1 MKSPIGLDTVQ
12 SQALA
17 AELNRLLASYQILY
31 MNVRGFHWNIRG
43 NQFFELHLKFE
54 EIYND
59 LLLKVDALAE
69 RILTLDGV
77 PCTASAT
84 TSRCPP
90 SPSRRGCDGRA
101 CVESLLE
108 SFRELLVAQRR
119 ILRQAAE
126 AGDEGTASILSD
138 YAAAGEAGLDA
149 ARLPGL
155 MTLGPDAHAPARIIV
170 PCCCKPELSLLLSTR
185 LPPDSGGF
193 LYLICINEKLI
204 GKLNAY

>member
-17 AELNRLLASYQILY
+17 AELNKLLASYQILY

-77 PCTASAT
+77 PLHSFSDYLKVSAI
-84 TSRCPP
+84 PEQK
-90 SPSRRGCDGRA
+90 GLHDGRA

-119 ILRQAAE
+119 ILGQAAN

-138 YAAAGEAGLDA
+138 Y
-149 ARLPGL
+149 
-155 MTLGPDAHAPARIIV
+155 V
-170 PCCCKPELSLLLSTR
+170 QQQ
-185 LPPDSGGF
+185 
-193 LYLICINEKLI
+193 EKLVWM
-204 GKLNAY
+204 LRAYLA

>member
-77 PCTASAT
+77 PLHSFSDYIQVSAI
-84 TSRCPP
+84 PEQK
-90 SPSRRGCDGRA
+90 GLHDGRA

-119 ILRQAAE
+119 ILGQAAE

-138 YAAAGEAGLDA
+138 Y
-149 ARLPGL
+149 
-155 MTLGPDAHAPARIIV
+155 V
-170 PCCCKPELSLLLSTR
+170 QQQ
-185 LPPDSGGF
+185 
-193 LYLICINEKLI
+193 EKLVWM
-204 GKLNAY
+204 LRAYLA

>member
-1 MKSPIGLDTVQ
+1 MMKSPIGLDTAQ

-17 AELNRLLASYQILY
+17 AELNKLLASYQILY

-77 PCTASAT
+77 PMHSFSDYLKVSAI
-84 TSRCPP
+84 PEQK
-90 SPSRRGCDGRA
+90 GLHDGRA
-101 CVESLLE
+101 CVESLLD

-119 ILRQAAE
+119 ILGQAAE

-138 YAAAGEAGLDA
+138 Y
-149 ARLPGL
+149 
-155 MTLGPDAHAPARIIV
+155 V
-170 PCCCKPELSLLLSTR
+170 QQQ
-185 LPPDSGGF
+185 
-193 LYLICINEKLI
+193 EKLVWM
-204 GKLNAY
+204 LRAYLA

>member
-1 MKSPIGLDTVQ
+1 MKSLIGLDTAQ

-17 AELNRLLASYQILY
+17 AELNKLLASYQILY

-77 PCTASAT
+77 PMHSFSDYLKVSAI
-84 TSRCPP
+84 PEQK
-90 SPSRRGCDGRA
+90 GLHDGRA
-101 CVESLLE
+101 CVESLLD

-119 ILRQAAE
+119 ILGQAAE

-138 YAAAGEAGLDA
+138 Y
-149 ARLPGL
+149 
-155 MTLGPDAHAPARIIV
+155 V
-170 PCCCKPELSLLLSTR
+170 QQQ
-185 LPPDSGGF
+185 
-193 LYLICINEKLI
+193 EKLVWM
-204 GKLNAY
+204 LRAYLA

>member
-1 MKSPIGLDTVQ
+1 MMKSPIGLDTVQ

-17 AELNRLLASYQILY
+17 AELNKLLASYQILY

-77 PCTASAT
+77 PLHSFSDYIKVSAI
-84 TSRCPP
+84 PEQK
-90 SPSRRGCDGRA
+90 GLHDGRA

-119 ILRQAAE
+119 ILGQAAD

-138 YAAAGEAGLDA
+138 Y
-149 ARLPGL
+149 
-155 MTLGPDAHAPARIIV
+155 V
-170 PCCCKPELSLLLSTR
+170 QQQ
-185 LPPDSGGF
+185 
-193 LYLICINEKLI
+193 EKLVWM
-204 GKLNAY
+204 LRAYLA

>member
-17 AELNRLLASYQILY
+17 AELNKLLASYQILY

-77 PCTASAT
+77 PLHSFSDYLKVSAI
-84 TSRCPP
+84 PEQK
-90 SPSRRGCDGRA
+90 GLHDGRA

-119 ILRQAAE
+119 ILGQAAD

-138 YAAAGEAGLDA
+138 Y
-149 ARLPGL
+149 
-155 MTLGPDAHAPARIIV
+155 V
-170 PCCCKPELSLLLSTR
+170 QQQ
-185 LPPDSGGF
+185 
-193 LYLICINEKLI
+193 EKLVWM
-204 GKLNAY
+204 LRDYLA

>member
-17 AELNRLLASYQILY
+17 AELNKLLASYQILY
-31 MNVRGFHWNIRG
+31 MNIRGFHWNIRG

-77 PCTASAT
+77 PLHSFSDYLNVSAIAEQK
-84 TSRCPP
+84 
-90 SPSRRGCDGRA
+90 GLHDGRA

-119 ILRQAAE
+119 ILGQAAD

-138 YAAAGEAGLDA
+138 Y
-149 ARLPGL
+149 
-155 MTLGPDAHAPARIIV
+155 V
-170 PCCCKPELSLLLSTR
+170 QQQ
-185 LPPDSGGF
+185 
-193 LYLICINEKLI
+193 EKLVWM
-204 GKLNAY
+204 LRAYLA

>member
-17 AELNRLLASYQILY
+17 AELNKLLASYQILY

-54 EIYND
+54 EIYSD

-77 PCTASAT
+77 PLHSFSDYLNVSAIAEQK
-84 TSRCPP
+84 
-90 SPSRRGCDGRA
+90 GLHDGRA

-119 ILRQAAE
+119 ILGQAADT
-126 AGDEGTASILSD
+126 GDEGTASILSD
-138 YAAAGEAGLDA
+138 Y
-149 ARLPGL
+149 
-155 MTLGPDAHAPARIIV
+155 V
-170 PCCCKPELSLLLSTR
+170 QQQ
-185 LPPDSGGF
+185 
-193 LYLICINEKLI
+193 EKLVWM
-204 GKLNAY
+204 LRAYLA

>member
-17 AELNRLLASYQILY
+17 AELNKLLASYQILY

-77 PCTASAT
+77 PLHSFSDYLNVSAIAEQK
-84 TSRCPP
+84 
-90 SPSRRGCDGRA
+90 GLHDGRA

-108 SFRELLVAQRR
+108 SFRELLVVQRR
-119 ILRQAAE
+119 ILGQAAD
-126 AGDEGTASILSD
+126 AGDEGTSSILSD
-138 YAAAGEAGLDA
+138 Y
-149 ARLPGL
+149 
-155 MTLGPDAHAPARIIV
+155 V
-170 PCCCKPELSLLLSTR
+170 QQQ
-185 LPPDSGGF
+185 
-193 LYLICINEKLI
+193 EKLVWM
-204 GKLNAY
+204 LRAYLA

>member
-17 AELNRLLASYQILY
+17 AELNKLLASYQILY

-77 PCTASAT
+77 PLHSFSDYLKVSAI
-84 TSRCPP
+84 PEQK
-90 SPSRRGCDGRA
+90 GLHDGRA

-119 ILRQAAE
+119 ILGQAAD

-138 YAAAGEAGLDA
+138 Y
-149 ARLPGL
+149 
-155 MTLGPDAHAPARIIV
+155 V
-170 PCCCKPELSLLLSTR
+170 QQQ
-185 LPPDSGGF
+185 
-193 LYLICINEKLI
+193 EKLVWM
-204 GKLNAY
+204 LRSYLA

>member
-1 MKSPIGLDTVQ
+1 MKSPIGLDTAQ

-17 AELNRLLASYQILY
+17 AELNKLLASYQILY

-77 PCTASAT
+77 PMHSFSEYLKVSAI
-84 TSRCPP
+84 PEQK
-90 SPSRRGCDGRA
+90 GLHDGRA

-119 ILRQAAE
+119 ILGHAAE

-138 YAAAGEAGLDA
+138 Y
-149 ARLPGL
+149 
-155 MTLGPDAHAPARIIV
+155 V
-170 PCCCKPELSLLLSTR
+170 QQQ
-185 LPPDSGGF
+185 
-193 LYLICINEKLI
+193 EKLVWM
-204 GKLNAY
+204 LRAYLA

>member
-17 AELNRLLASYQILY
+17 AELNKLLASYQILY

-77 PCTASAT
+77 PLHNFSDYLKVSAI
-84 TSRCPP
+84 PEQK
-90 SPSRRGCDGRA
+90 GLHDGRA

-119 ILRQAAE
+119 ILGQAAD

-138 YAAAGEAGLDA
+138 Y
-149 ARLPGL
+149 
-155 MTLGPDAHAPARIIV
+155 V
-170 PCCCKPELSLLLSTR
+170 QQQ
-185 LPPDSGGF
+185 
-193 LYLICINEKLI
+193 EKLVWM
-204 GKLNAY
+204 LRAYLA

>member
-43 NQFFELHLKFE
+43 HQFFELHLKFE

-77 PCTASAT
+77 PLHSFSDYLNVSAI
-84 TSRCPP
+84 PEQK
-90 SPSRRGCDGRA
+90 GLHDGRA
-101 CVESLLE
+101 CIESLLD

-119 ILRQAAE
+119 ILGQAAE
-126 AGDEGTASILSD
+126 AGDEGTASLLSD
-138 YAAAGEAGLDA
+138 Y
-149 ARLPGL
+149 
-155 MTLGPDAHAPARIIV
+155 V
-170 PCCCKPELSLLLSTR
+170 QQQ
-185 LPPDSGGF
+185 
-193 LYLICINEKLI
+193 EKLVWM
-204 GKLNAY
+204 LRAYLA

>member
-1 MKSPIGLDTVQ
+1 MKSPIGLDTAQ

-17 AELNRLLASYQILY
+17 AELNKLLASYQILY

-77 PCTASAT
+77 PMHSFSDYLKVSAIPEQK
-84 TSRCPP
+84 RLH
-90 SPSRRGCDGRA
+90 DGRA
-101 CVESLLE
+101 CVESLLD

-119 ILRQAAE
+119 ILGQAAE

-138 YAAAGEAGLDA
+138 Y
-149 ARLPGL
+149 
-155 MTLGPDAHAPARIIV
+155 V
-170 PCCCKPELSLLLSTR
+170 QQQ
-185 LPPDSGGF
+185 
-193 LYLICINEKLI
+193 EKLVWM
-204 GKLNAY
+204 LRAYLA

>member
-17 AELNRLLASYQILY
+17 AELNKLLASYQILY

-43 NQFFELHLKFE
+43 HQFFELHLKFE

-77 PCTASAT
+77 PLHSFSDYLNVSAI
-84 TSRCPP
+84 PEQK
-90 SPSRRGCDGRA
+90 GLHDGRA
-101 CVESLLE
+101 CIESLLE

-119 ILRQAAE
+119 ILGQAAE

-138 YAAAGEAGLDA
+138 Y
-149 ARLPGL
+149 
-155 MTLGPDAHAPARIIV
+155 V
-170 PCCCKPELSLLLSTR
+170 QQQ
-185 LPPDSGGF
+185 
-193 LYLICINEKLI
+193 EKLVWM
-204 GKLNAY
+204 LRAYLA

>member
-1 MKSPIGLDTVQ
+1 MMKSPIGLDTVQ

-17 AELNRLLASYQILY
+17 AELNNLLASYQILY

-54 EIYND
+54 EISND

-69 RILTLDGV
+69 RILTLDGMPLHSFSDYIKV
-77 PCTASAT
+77 SAI
-84 TSRCPP
+84 PEQK
-90 SPSRRGCDGRA
+90 GLHDGRA

-119 ILRQAAE
+119 ILAQAAE

-138 YAAAGEAGLDA
+138 Y
-149 ARLPGL
+149 
-155 MTLGPDAHAPARIIV
+155 V
-170 PCCCKPELSLLLSTR
+170 QQQ
-185 LPPDSGGF
+185 
-193 LYLICINEKLI
+193 EKLVWM
-204 GKLNAY
+204 LRAYLD

>member
-1 MKSPIGLDTVQ
+1 MKSPIGLDTAQ

-17 AELNRLLASYQILY
+17 AELNKLLASYQILY

-59 LLLKVDALAE
+59 LVLKVDALAE

-77 PCTASAT
+77 PMHSFSDYLKVSAI
-84 TSRCPP
+84 PEQK
-90 SPSRRGCDGRA
+90 GLHDGRA
-101 CVESLLE
+101 CVESLLD

-119 ILRQAAE
+119 ILGQAAE

-138 YAAAGEAGLDA
+138 Y
-149 ARLPGL
+149 
-155 MTLGPDAHAPARIIV
+155 V
-170 PCCCKPELSLLLSTR
+170 QQQ
-185 LPPDSGGF
+185 
-193 LYLICINEKLI
+193 EKLVWM
-204 GKLNAY
+204 LRAYLA

>member
-12 SQALA
+12 SQSLA
-17 AELNRLLASYQILY
+17 AEPNNLLASYQILY

-77 PCTASAT
+77 PLHSFSDYIKVSAI
-84 TSRCPP
+84 PEQK
-90 SPSRRGCDGRA
+90 GLHDGRA

-119 ILRQAAE
+119 ILGQAAD
-126 AGDEGTASILSD
+126 AGDEGTASTLSD
-138 YAAAGEAGLDA
+138 Y
-149 ARLPGL
+149 
-155 MTLGPDAHAPARIIV
+155 V
-170 PCCCKPELSLLLSTR
+170 QQQ
-185 LPPDSGGF
+185 
-193 LYLICINEKLI
+193 EKLVWV
-204 GKLNAY
+204 LRAYLA

>member
-1 MKSPIGLDTVQ
+1 MKSPIGLDTAQ

-17 AELNRLLASYQILY
+17 AELNKLLASYQILY

-77 PCTASAT
+77 PLHSFSDYLKVSAI
-84 TSRCPP
+84 PEQK
-90 SPSRRGCDGRA
+90 GLHDGRA
-101 CVESLLE
+101 CVESLLD

-119 ILRQAAE
+119 ILGQAAE

-138 YAAAGEAGLDA
+138 Y
-149 ARLPGL
+149 
-155 MTLGPDAHAPARIIV
+155 V
-170 PCCCKPELSLLLSTR
+170 QQQ
-185 LPPDSGGF
+185 
-193 LYLICINEKLI
+193 EKLVWM
-204 GKLNAY
+204 LRAYLA

>member
-1 MKSPIGLDTVQ
+1 MKSPIGLDTAQ

-17 AELNRLLASYQILY
+17 AELNKLLASYQILN

-77 PCTASAT
+77 PMHSFSDYLKVSAI
-84 TSRCPP
+84 PEQK
-90 SPSRRGCDGRA
+90 GLHDGRA
-101 CVESLLE
+101 CVESLLD

-119 ILRQAAE
+119 ILGQAAE

-138 YAAAGEAGLDA
+138 Y
-149 ARLPGL
+149 
-155 MTLGPDAHAPARIIV
+155 V
-170 PCCCKPELSLLLSTR
+170 QQQ
-185 LPPDSGGF
+185 
-193 LYLICINEKLI
+193 EKLVWM
-204 GKLNAY
+204 LRAYLA

>member
-17 AELNRLLASYQILY
+17 AELNKLLASYQILY

-77 PCTASAT
+77 PLHSFSDYLKVSAI
-84 TSRCPP
+84 PEQK
-90 SPSRRGCDGRA
+90 GLHDGRA

-119 ILRQAAE
+119 ILGQAAD
-126 AGDEGTASILSD
+126 AGDEGTASIISD
-138 YAAAGEAGLDA
+138 Y
-149 ARLPGL
+149 
-155 MTLGPDAHAPARIIV
+155 V
-170 PCCCKPELSLLLSTR
+170 QQQ
-185 LPPDSGGF
+185 
-193 LYLICINEKLI
+193 EKLVWM
-204 GKLNAY
+204 LRAYLA

>member
-12 SQALA
+12 SQVLA
-17 AELNRLLASYQILY
+17 AELNKLLASYQILY

-43 NQFFELHLKFE
+43 HQFFELHLKFE

-77 PCTASAT
+77 PLHSFSDYLNISAI
-84 TSRCPP
+84 PEQK
-90 SPSRRGCDGRA
+90 GLHDGRA
-101 CVESLLE
+101 CIESLLE

-119 ILRQAAE
+119 ILGQAAE

-138 YAAAGEAGLDA
+138 Y
-149 ARLPGL
+149 
-155 MTLGPDAHAPARIIV
+155 V
-170 PCCCKPELSLLLSTR
+170 QQQ
-185 LPPDSGGF
+185 
-193 LYLICINEKLI
+193 EKLVWM
-204 GKLNAY
+204 LRAYLA

>member
-1 MKSPIGLDTVQ
+1 MKSPIGLDTIQ

-17 AELNRLLASYQILY
+17 AELNKLLASYQILY

-77 PCTASAT
+77 PLHSFSDYLKVSAI
-84 TSRCPP
+84 PEQKVLH
-90 SPSRRGCDGRA
+90 DGRA
-101 CVESLLE
+101 CVESLLD

-119 ILRQAAE
+119 ILGQAAD

-138 YAAAGEAGLDA
+138 Y
-149 ARLPGL
+149 
-155 MTLGPDAHAPARIIV
+155 V
-170 PCCCKPELSLLLSTR
+170 QQQ
-185 LPPDSGGF
+185 
-193 LYLICINEKLI
+193 EKLVWM
-204 GKLNAY
+204 LRAYLA

>member
-1 MKSPIGLDTVQ
+1 MKNPIGLDTAQ

-17 AELNRLLASYQILY
+17 TELNQLLASYQILY

-77 PCTASAT
+77 PMHSFSDYLKVSAI
-84 TSRCPP
+84 PEQK
-90 SPSRRGCDGRA
+90 GLHDGRA

-119 ILRQAAE
+119 ILGQAAE

-138 YAAAGEAGLDA
+138 Y
-149 ARLPGL
+149 
-155 MTLGPDAHAPARIIV
+155 V
-170 PCCCKPELSLLLSTR
+170 QQQ
-185 LPPDSGGF
+185 
-193 LYLICINEKLI
+193 EKLVWM
-204 GKLNAY
+204 LRAYLA

>member
-17 AELNRLLASYQILY
+17 AELNKLLASYQILY

-77 PCTASAT
+77 PLHSFSDYLKVSAI
-84 TSRCPP
+84 PEQK
-90 SPSRRGCDGRA
+90 GLHDGRA

-119 ILRQAAE
+119 ILGQAAD

-138 YAAAGEAGLDA
+138 Y
-149 ARLPGL
+149 
-155 MTLGPDAHAPARIIV
+155 V
-170 PCCCKPELSLLLSTR
+170 QQQ
-185 LPPDSGGF
+185 
-193 LYLICINEKLI
+193 EKLVWM
-204 GKLNAY
+204 LCAYLA

>member
-17 AELNRLLASYQILY
+17 AELNKLLASYQILY

-77 PCTASAT
+77 PLHSFSDYLNVSAI
-84 TSRCPP
+84 PEQK
-90 SPSRRGCDGRA
+90 GLHDGRA

-108 SFRELLVAQRR
+108 SFRELLVAQRC
-119 ILRQAAE
+119 ILGQAAD

-138 YAAAGEAGLDA
+138 Y
-149 ARLPGL
+149 
-155 MTLGPDAHAPARIIV
+155 V
-170 PCCCKPELSLLLSTR
+170 QQQ
-185 LPPDSGGF
+185 
-193 LYLICINEKLI
+193 EKLVWM
-204 GKLNAY
+204 LRAYLA

>member
-1 MKSPIGLDTVQ
+1 MKSPIGLDTAQ

-17 AELNRLLASYQILY
+17 AELNKLLASYQILY

-77 PCTASAT
+77 PMHSFSDYLKVSAI
-84 TSRCPP
+84 PEQK
-90 SPSRRGCDGRA
+90 GLHEGRA

-119 ILRQAAE
+119 ILGQAAE

-138 YAAAGEAGLDA
+138 Y
-149 ARLPGL
+149 
-155 MTLGPDAHAPARIIV
+155 V
-170 PCCCKPELSLLLSTR
+170 QQQ
-185 LPPDSGGF
+185 
-193 LYLICINEKLI
+193 EKLVWM
-204 GKLNAY
+204 LRAYLA

>member
-17 AELNRLLASYQILY
+17 AELNKLLASYQILY

-69 RILTLDGV
+69 RILTLDGIPLHSFSDYLNV
-77 PCTASAT
+77 SAIAEQK
-84 TSRCPP
+84 
-90 SPSRRGCDGRA
+90 GLHDGRA

-119 ILRQAAE
+119 ILGQAAD

-138 YAAAGEAGLDA
+138 Y
-149 ARLPGL
+149 
-155 MTLGPDAHAPARIIV
+155 V
-170 PCCCKPELSLLLSTR
+170 QQQ
-185 LPPDSGGF
+185 
-193 LYLICINEKLI
+193 EKLVWM
-204 GKLNAY
+204 LRAYLA

>member
-17 AELNRLLASYQILY
+17 AELNNLLASYQILY

-77 PCTASAT
+77 PLHSFSDYIKVSAI
-84 TSRCPP
+84 PEQK
-90 SPSRRGCDGRA
+90 GLHDGRA

-119 ILRQAAE
+119 ILAQVAE

-138 YAAAGEAGLDA
+138 Y
-149 ARLPGL
+149 
-155 MTLGPDAHAPARIIV
+155 V
-170 PCCCKPELSLLLSTR
+170 QQQ
-185 LPPDSGGF
+185 
-193 LYLICINEKLI
+193 EKLVWM
-204 GKLNAY
+204 LRAYLD

>member
-17 AELNRLLASYQILY
+17 AELNKLLASYQILY

-77 PCTASAT
+77 PLHSFSDYLKVSAI
-84 TSRCPP
+84 PEQK
-90 SPSRRGCDGRA
+90 GLHDGRA

-119 ILRQAAE
+119 ILGQAAD

-138 YAAAGEAGLDA
+138 Y
-149 ARLPGL
+149 
-155 MTLGPDAHAPARIIV
+155 V
-170 PCCCKPELSLLLSTR
+170 QQQ
-185 LPPDSGGF
+185 
-193 LYLICINEKLI
+193 EKLVWM
-204 GKLNAY
+204 LRAYLA

>member
-17 AELNRLLASYQILY
+17 AELNKLLASYQILY

-77 PCTASAT
+77 PMHSFSDYLKVSAIPEQKGLHD
-84 TSRCPP
+84 C
-90 SPSRRGCDGRA
+90 RA

-119 ILRQAAE
+119 ILGQAAE

-138 YAAAGEAGLDA
+138 Y
-149 ARLPGL
+149 
-155 MTLGPDAHAPARIIV
+155 V
-170 PCCCKPELSLLLSTR
+170 QQQ
-185 LPPDSGGF
+185 
-193 LYLICINEKLI
+193 EKLVWM
-204 GKLNAY
+204 LRAYLA

>member
-17 AELNRLLASYQILY
+17 AELNKLLASYQILY

-77 PCTASAT
+77 PLHSFSDYLNVSAIAEQK
-84 TSRCPP
+84 
-90 SPSRRGCDGRA
+90 GLHDGRA
-101 CVESLLE
+101 CVEALLE

-119 ILRQAAE
+119 ILGQAAD

-138 YAAAGEAGLDA
+138 Y
-149 ARLPGL
+149 
-155 MTLGPDAHAPARIIV
+155 V
-170 PCCCKPELSLLLSTR
+170 QQQ
-185 LPPDSGGF
+185 
-193 LYLICINEKLI
+193 EKLVWM
-204 GKLNAY
+204 LRAYLA

>member
-17 AELNRLLASYQILY
+17 AELNNLLASYQILY

-54 EIYND
+54 ENND

-77 PCTASAT
+77 PLHSFSDYIKVSAI
-84 TSRCPP
+84 PEQK
-90 SPSRRGCDGRA
+90 GLHDGRA
-101 CVESLLE
+101 CVESLLA

-119 ILRQAAE
+119 ILGQAAD

-138 YAAAGEAGLDA
+138 Y
-149 ARLPGL
+149 
-155 MTLGPDAHAPARIIV
+155 V
-170 PCCCKPELSLLLSTR
+170 QQQ
-185 LPPDSGGF
+185 
-193 LYLICINEKLI
+193 EKLVWM
-204 GKLNAY
+204 LRAYLA

>member
-1 MKSPIGLDTVQ
+1 MKSPIGLDTAQ

-17 AELNRLLASYQILY
+17 AELNKLLASYQILY

-77 PCTASAT
+77 PMHSFSDYLKVSAI
-84 TSRCPP
+84 PEQK
-90 SPSRRGCDGRA
+90 GLHDGRA

-119 ILRQAAE
+119 ILNQAAE

-138 YAAAGEAGLDA
+138 Y
-149 ARLPGL
+149 
-155 MTLGPDAHAPARIIV
+155 V
-170 PCCCKPELSLLLSTR
+170 QQQ
-185 LPPDSGGF
+185 
-193 LYLICINEKLI
+193 EKLVWM
-204 GKLNAY
+204 LRAYLA